1 MPLEQKKNKVGSRVA
16 EPDALRIA
24 YRVIV
29 ERVEKGLIEK
39 ALAITAGNQIVA
51 AKVLGINR
59 NTIRHKIR
67 RFGIK
72 VTRFKK

>member
-1 MPLEQKKNKVGSRVA
+1 MALEQKKNKVGSRAVDH
-16 EPDALRIA
+16 DALRIA

-39 ALAITAGNQIVA
+39 ALGITAGNQIVA

>member
-1 MPLEQKKNKVGSRVA
+1 MALEQKKNRVGLRA
-16 EPDALRIA
+16 ADHDALRIA

-29 ERVEKGLIEK
+29 DRVEKGLIEK

-72 VTRFKK
+72 VSRFKE